1 LARYGGTSVGEEG
14 LLFTLLFRSKEEKSS
29 AMRYNTGIQEA
40 WFVES
45 GVLVEV
51 LPHVVP
57 EQDCI
62 NNEVAMAGSAPLA
75 FLQEQHGIGPIW
87 SANAELDYKL
97 EDQERTRRK
106 ENRHPGDYDI
116 FVCGPNG
123 RTEGAFKQ
131 YVGEVCKRLDCIGWK
146 VISRSTYKHNYAR
159 EGVPIVVIDLDL
171 NRISCKLSFVQC
183 PTCDKIQ
190 EAVEGFDIHACRVI
204 YHLHDGRLECKK
216 EVFEQIR
223 SNIGHV
229 DVIKFGTEGPS
240 FGDCTRMFRTM
251 MRVRKYKD
259 RGFRFPNFTGVRFDV
274 DIERKLD
281 NVVGERVQDRV
292 DVEYLT

>member
-1 LARYGGTSVGEEG
+1 
-14 LLFTLLFRSKEEKSS
+14 LFQSKEEKSS
-29 AMRYNTGIQEA
+29 AMRYNIGIPEA

-45 GVLVEV
+45 GALVEV

-57 EQDCI
+57 EHDCI

-75 FLQEQHGIGPIW
+75 FLQEQYRIGPVW
-87 SANAELDYKL
+87 CANAELDDSL
-97 EDQERTRRK
+97 EDREHIRRR

-123 RTEGAFKQ
+123 RTEKAFKQ
-131 YVGEVCKRLDCIGWK
+131 YVNKVCERLDCIGWR
-146 VISRSTYKHNYAR
+146 VNSRSTYKHTYAR

-204 YHLHDGRLECKK
+204 YHLHDGRLECKE

-223 SNIGHV
+223 NCVGLV

-240 FGDCTRMFRTM
+240 FRDCTRMFRTM
-251 MRVRKYKD
+251 MRVRKYMD

-274 DIERKLD
+274 DTERKLD
-281 NVVGERVQDRV
+281 NVVGERLRDRV
-292 DVEYLT
+292 EVDYLS